1 MIGCEFINLIPTVAV
16 VIVYS
21 ALIDSS
27 LKKKKMTGLGY
38 YGSSSLSNLSPLA
51 PPFTVVRSNHNK
63 PVVNSNLVSDFNDPP
78 YSHSTAGQEFFGDS
92 PANNPAIDHWSCFNP
107 SSKRVDDSLFYN
119 FDEAKPFHRPYA
131 SLVKN
136 EDIPLVSFSETSS
149 DLFSTSALVYS
160 GETDYTR
167 NLSVLE
173 YNPNPNPNPKKEGI
187 LSRLSLTEEKSA
199 GKMVKDGSFFLG
211 EANTAAS
218 FAYNSYMNQGAY
230 GTESLSKG
238 KDDHSVLHYADI
250 IRRANNNGKSD
261 GTSSF
266 ANNHSR
272 LDSNEFPKGDSHF
285 RAFPVLSESHSSL
298 IQSPEDPFWNS
309 QKLNPPYEKTYHH
322 MFEDL
327 KSTTKSSPIVIK
339 SPAAAVTASSA
350 SSKSLEIGNAA
361 GVLKIS
367 DVAAGSSHK
376 ILKEK
381 DELHLPQLSFQ
392 IGTTD
397 ASPFSIKDT
406 KLSPSSDQLNFEFK
420 AKPSVLQLPDIN
432 IPDAANSLDHHNPA
446 EDSPCWKGTPF
457 LPFGSAEAQPST
469 KKLQKGTNF
478 QGTDYS
484 YNIHS
489 SDGKTSLSPIPF
501 HSDFGDVD
509 SLKVRDGGD
518 DANSQI
524 PKLNLTNPEEAVLLL
539 AEMYGEAVD
548 IKVNASVLVKAISNL
563 SGLLLR
569 ACSNEALKEHDH
581 EVLDH
586 VTRNLGV
593 CMSRHVQVAA
603 ASTNKLMSTHS
614 NISQESQ
621 VMNETSGTL
630 QDGEQ
635 HAQHQKMKSDVC
647 GESVKNLLEHASP
660 RDLDPPK
667 GDNMVQAIKKV
678 LDENL
683 ECEMELPSETT
694 LLYKK
699 LWLETEAELCCLSY
713 RARLERLKRETQK
726 EKPHKSTD
734 TGDASAI
741 KETSRS
747 CNGSTFLKADNIKTS
762 NAQHIDDAVNVHGW
776 QNPVKKGHIADVKVT
791 GSGVTMQHQLC
802 KDDGDSGVDSLVMAR
817 FNILKNREE
826 SNAIDLEEM
835 GACGEERESRFQ
847 VQEAAA
853 AVGSGSDWEHILKDE
868 FTWR

>member
-1 MIGCEFINLIPTVAV
+1 
-16 VIVYS
+16 
-21 ALIDSS
+21 
-27 LKKKKMTGLGY
+27 MTGY

-92 PANNPAIDHWSCFNP
+92 PAIDPAIDHWSTFTRI
-107 SSKRVDDSLFYN
+107 SKRVDDSLFYN

-131 SLVKN
+131 SRVKN
-136 EDIPLVSFSETSS
+136 DDIPLVSFSETSS
-149 DLFSTSALVYS
+149 DLFSTSGLVYS

-167 NLSVLE
+167 NLSGLE
-173 YNPNPNPNPKKEGI
+173 YNPDPNPNKEVI
-187 LSRLSLTEEKSA
+187 LSRLSLPEEKSA

-218 FAYNSYMNQGAY
+218 LAYNSYMNQGAY

-238 KDDHSVLHYADI
+238 KDDHSVLRYADI

-272 LDSNEFPKGDSHF
+272 LDSVEFPKGDSHF

-309 QKLNPPYEKTYHH
+309 QKLNPPYEKRYRH

-367 DVAAGSSHK
+367 DVAVGSSHK

-397 ASPFSIKDT
+397 AAPFSIKDS

-420 AKPSVLQLPDIN
+420 AKPSVLQIPDIN
-432 IPDAANSLDHHNPA
+432 IPDAANSLDHHHPA
-446 EDSPCWKGTPF
+446 EDSPCWKGTPS
-457 LPFGSAEAQPST
+457 LPFGSPEAQPST
-469 KKLQKGTNF
+469 KKLQKGTNI

-484 YNIHS
+484 YNNHS
-489 SDGKTSLSPIPF
+489 SDGKTSSSPIPF
-501 HSDFGDVD
+501 HSGVGDVVD

-524 PKLNLTNPEEAVLLL
+524 PKLNLTNTEEAVLLL
-539 AEMYGEAVD
+539 AEMYGETVD
-548 IKVNASVLVKAISNL
+548 KKVNASVLVKAISNI
-563 SGLLLR
+563 SDLLLR
-569 ACSNEALKEHDH
+569 ACSNEALKEHDR
-581 EVLDH
+581 EALDH
-586 VTRNLGV
+586 VTRNLGM

-603 ASTNKLMSTHS
+603 ASTNKPMSTHS

-621 VMNETSGTL
+621 VRKETSGML

-635 HAQHQKMKSDVC
+635 HAHHQKMKSDVC
-647 GESVKNLLEHASP
+647 GESVKNLLEHASL

-683 ECEMELPSETT
+683 ESEMELPSETT
-694 LLYKK
+694 LLYKN
-699 LWLETEAELCCLSY
+699 LWLEAEAELCCLSY
-713 RARLERLKRETQK
+713 RARFERLKRETQK
-726 EKPHKSTD
+726 EKPHKSTA

-741 KETSRS
+741 QETSRS
-747 CNGSTFLKADNIKTS
+747 SNGSTFLKADNIKTS
-762 NAQHIDDAVNVHGW
+762 NAQHIDAVNVYGG
-776 QNPVKKGHIADVKVT
+776 QNPVKKGHVADVKVT
-791 GSGVTMQHQLC
+791 GSGVTMQHQLR

-817 FNILKNREE
+817 FNILKNRED
-826 SNAIDLEEM
+826 SITIDLEEA
-835 GACGEERESRFQ
+835 GACGEGEIRFQ
-847 VQEAAA
+847 DQEAAA
-853 AVGSGSDWEHILKDE
+853 AAAAMGSGSDWEHILKDE
-868 FTWR
+868 FTWC